1 MKELND
7 CTTERL
13 SLLTDSRAL
22 TDPANTL
29 FFALR
34 TSADDGHRYVGD
46 LYSRGVRRFVVEP
59 TFDPSP
65 YPEADFTF
73 AESPLEELRR
83 MGGENRRRF
92 TLPVIAITGSRG
104 KTMVKEWLY
113 QLLRPDYD
121 IVRSP
126 RSYNSQIGVPL
137 SLWEINGSSTLG
149 IFEAGVSRQGEMD
162 SLQRLILPDIVV
174 LTNVGA
180 DHAEGFGSLS
190 SKAAEKLLLAREA
203 RVVVAGIDDPVVR
216 GALASLPASVERV
229 GWSFSDSAAPLLIN
243 ESTLAG
249 GGTRLTYR
257 LRRGD
262 APEVSGAVEIP
273 FSRRWEIENAVS
285 ALAVMLT
292 AGVAADEI
300 GRRMSALESVGTR
313 LQVSEGVN
321 RCMLIHDDYTCD
333 LHSLLPALDF
343 VKRRQTPGSRLTV
356 VLSDVMTENLTA
368 AETYER
374 IARIMAQKG
383 VERMIGVGRE
393 ISAHA
398 RLFPAGSRFF
408 PSTAEAMEAL
418 SPSDFSSEIVLVK
431 GAPGFGFT
439 SLVHKL
445 EARTHETVLEVNLD
459 AMTDNYNFFRS
470 ALRPETGLVAMVK
483 ASGYGA
489 GSYELAKTLQAKGAA
504 YLAVAVLDEGV
515 DLRKA
520 GITMPIMVLNPKVLN
535 YGELFANNLEPEI
548 FSFDILEEIIAE
560 AGKFGVTGYP
570 IHIKLDTGM
579 HRLGFL
585 ESDLDRLIERLQGQ
599 KEVKVASV
607 FSHLATADC
616 LDMDDYTTMQLRLF
630 ERCSSRIVGAFP
642 YKVKRHVLNS
652 AGILRFPEYQYDM
665 VRLGIGLYGI
675 PVINDGSEDGLRPV
689 STLRSVIISIKEW
702 EAGTTIGYGRRG
714 VLKRRSLVATVP
726 VGYAD
731 GVNRHMGCGRCSFD
745 VNGVKA
751 PILGSICMD
760 ICMIDV
766 TDVPGVK
773 VGDSV
778 VIFGPENPVTDL
790 ARSLDTIPYELL
802 TAVSPRVRRIYYR
815 ES

>member
-1 MKELND
+1 
-7 CTTERL
+7 
-13 SLLTDSRAL
+13 
-22 TDPANTL
+22 
-29 FFALR
+29 
-34 TSADDGHRYVGD
+34 
-46 LYSRGVRRFVVEP
+46 
-59 TFDPSP
+59 
-65 YPEADFTF
+65 
-73 AESPLEELRR
+73 
-83 MGGENRRRF
+83 
-92 TLPVIAITGSRG
+92 
-104 KTMVKEWLY
+104 
-113 QLLRPDYD
+113 
-121 IVRSP
+121 
-126 RSYNSQIGVPL
+126 
-137 SLWEINGSSTLG
+137 
-149 IFEAGVSRQGEMD
+149 
-162 SLQRLILPDIVV
+162 
-174 LTNVGA
+174 
-180 DHAEGFGSLS
+180 
-190 SKAAEKLLLAREA
+190 
-203 RVVVAGIDDPVVR
+203 
-216 GALASLPASVERV
+216 
-229 GWSFSDSAAPLLIN
+229 
-243 ESTLAG
+243 
-249 GGTRLTYR
+249 
-257 LRRGD
+257 
-262 APEVSGAVEIP
+262 
-273 FSRRWEIENAVS
+273 
-285 ALAVMLT
+285 
-292 AGVAADEI
+292 
-300 GRRMSALESVGTR
+300 
-313 LQVSEGVN
+313 
-321 RCMLIHDDYTCD
+321 
-333 LHSLLPALDF
+333 
-343 VKRRQTPGSRLTV
+343 
-356 VLSDVMTENLTA
+356 
-368 AETYER
+368 
-374 IARIMAQKG
+374 
-383 VERMIGVGRE
+383 
-393 ISAHA
+393 
-398 RLFPAGSRFF
+398 
-408 PSTAEAMEAL
+408 
-418 SPSDFSSEIVLVK
+418 
-431 GAPGFGFT
+431 
-439 SLVHKL
+439 
-445 EARTHETVLEVNLD
+445 
-459 AMTDNYNFFRS
+459 
-470 ALRPETGLVAMVK
+470 
-483 ASGYGA
+483 
-489 GSYELAKTLQAKGAA
+489 
-504 YLAVAVLDEGV
+504 
-515 DLRKA
+515 
-520 GITMPIMVLNPKVLN
+520 MVLNPKVLN